1 MPWRELNQ
9 ANWDERIPTHVDSD
23 FDDIP
28 GFLAGA
34 DPLRDF
40 ERAELPDVADRELL
54 HLQCHLGLDTLA
66 WARRGPRVTGLDLS
80 PRAVEAARGIA
91 ARAGFPDARFVA
103 ANVYDAV
110 EVLGSRRFD
119 IVYTGIGALCWLPD
133 LDRWAGTVASL
144 LAPGGVLYLA
154 EFHPITDVLDLDT
167 GSRVTGDYFDTTA
180 HVHDEPGTYTDG
192 EGPVRHTRTV
202 EWQHPLGQC

>member
-9 ANWDERIPTHVDSD
+9 ANWDERVPTHVDSD
-23 FDDIP
+23 FYDIP

-66 WARRGPRVTGLDLS
+66 WARRGARVTGLDLS

-103 ANVYDAV
+103 ADVYEAREELDWRPVRRRVHRARRGV
-110 EVLGSRRFD
+110 PAARHHPLGG
-119 IVYTGIGALCWLPD
+119 Y
-133 LDRWAGTVASL
+133 VASL
-144 LAPGGVLYLA
+144 LTDGGVLYLA
-154 EFHPITDVLDLDT
+154 EFHPITEVLD
-167 GSRVTGDYFDTTA
+167 
-180 HVHDEPGTYTDG
+180 
-192 EGPVRHTRTV
+192 V
-202 EWQHPLGQC
+202 EERRG